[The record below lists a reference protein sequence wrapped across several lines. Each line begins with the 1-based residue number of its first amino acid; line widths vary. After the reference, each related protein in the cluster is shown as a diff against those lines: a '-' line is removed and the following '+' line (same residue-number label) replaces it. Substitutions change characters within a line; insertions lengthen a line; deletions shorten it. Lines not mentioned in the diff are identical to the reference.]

1 MAFVLFLLNT
11 EWAEESLVLTVRIKT
26 EEDRVAGQMF
36 VVVSATFWFGLFWK
50 VHCWNAVDDS
60 QCSDE
65 NTTEAIYIYIYFPSI
80 HNQQ

>member
-36 VVVSATFWFGLFWK
+36 VVVSATFWFGLF
-50 VHCWNAVDDS
+50 
-60 QCSDE
+60 
-65 NTTEAIYIYIYFPSI
+65 
-80 HNQQ
+80 